1 MSDGGEIGAD
11 RAVGVADWVYSQLRE
26 GILLGDFK
34 PGERVRQSVV
44 AERYNVSQTPVREA
58 LARLASDGLVQLQP
72 RRGAVVNS
80 LSPKEIDEI
89 YELRELL
96 DPYVARKAA
105 IAASGEE
112 LEQIAAAADAS
123 GGPDLTPLELF
134 ERNRAFHRVIYECSG
149 NSRMVSLFE
158 SLWESVT
165 AVRMF
170 EIYVSDPAELE
181 QMADE
186 HAAIAQALIERDV
199 DKAERL
205 VREHIGTARRDLLA
219 LLDEQPDEKQSH
231 AEEN

>member
-1 MSDGGEIGAD
+1 M
-11 RAVGVADWVYSQLRE
+11 
-26 GILLGDFK
+26 
-34 PGERVRQSVV
+34 V

-105 IAASGEE
+105 IAASNKE
-112 LEQIAAAADAS
+112 LEEIVAAADAS

-134 ERNRAFHRVIYECSG
+134 ERNRAFHRAIYECSG
-149 NSRMVSLFE
+149 NRRMVSLFE

-186 HAAIAQALIERDV
+186 HAAIAQALVDRDV
-199 DKAERL
+199 DEAERL

-219 LLDEQPDEKQSH
+219 LLDEQSDAKQSH